1 MASSATKQK
10 NGKWR
15 CKAYYTDDAGK
26 YTSKSFTAET
36 KKEAEYLARSF
47 IMERK
52 HAAKPEN
59 ITLGQLADR
68 FIESR
73 SNLLSPSTIVGYK
86 KIRKTALQDIIDYRI
101 GLLTKHLYQK
111 AINDYSVN
119 RSYKTVLSAHS
130 FFRKVLKENGINIAE
145 NIDLPPK
152 EKKQIKVPTVDE
164 VKLLLQYTKGTR
176 LHLYCLFAV
185 ILGMRKSEI
194 IAVQWKD
201 IDIDKQTIS
210 INKARVKNTDKE
222 YVLKQTK
229 TFDSTRTLHLPSVII
244 EELGE
249 VGEPEEFIIQDTPD
263 ALDSQYKRL
272 QKKMNFPYNF
282 HSLRHFYASVMLM
295 SGIPNK
301 YAIDRMGH
309 ATENMLQRVYQHT
322 FESKQQEYDVI
333 LDNFFAETLTPKAE

>member
-1 MASSATKQK
+1 
-10 NGKWR
+10 
-15 CKAYYTDDAGK
+15 
-26 YTSKSFTAET
+26 
-36 KKEAEYLARSF
+36 
-47 IMERK
+47 MERK

-164 VKLLLQYTKGTR
+164 VKLLFQYTKGTR

-229 TFDSTRTLHLPSVII
+229 TFDSTRTLHLPSVVI

-249 VGEPEEFIIQDTPD
+249 VSEPEEFIIQDTPD

-282 HSLRHFYASVMLM
+282 DSLRHFYASVMLM

-301 YAIDRMGH
+301 YSIDRMGH

-333 LDNFFAETLTPKAE
+333 LDNFFAETLMPKAE